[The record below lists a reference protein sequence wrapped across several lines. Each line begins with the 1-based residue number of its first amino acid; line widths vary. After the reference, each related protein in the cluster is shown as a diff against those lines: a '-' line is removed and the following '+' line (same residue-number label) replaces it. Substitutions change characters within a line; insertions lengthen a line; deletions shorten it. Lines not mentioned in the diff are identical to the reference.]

1 VGRELLARAADVAR
15 TGVDPWVSGDRPAEP
30 EPAAPQPAD
39 VVAEVAK
46 AARSSPA
53 ERRVAAR
60 ALLETWGAVA
70 RDLAVVAAGGRE
82 RAVDLALIED
92 LETAAGLI
100 RPGAAP
106 AFLARLARCAELLDA
121 NANPE
126 LVVDVLVLA
135 WPDAA

>member
-1 VGRELLARAADVAR
+1 M
-15 TGVDPWVSGDRPAEP
+15 
-30 EPAAPQPAD
+30 
-39 VVAEVAK
+39 
-46 AARSSPA
+46 
-53 ERRVAAR
+53 
-60 ALLETWGAVA
+60 
-70 RDLAVVAAGGRE
+70 
-82 RAVDLALIED
+82 DLALIED